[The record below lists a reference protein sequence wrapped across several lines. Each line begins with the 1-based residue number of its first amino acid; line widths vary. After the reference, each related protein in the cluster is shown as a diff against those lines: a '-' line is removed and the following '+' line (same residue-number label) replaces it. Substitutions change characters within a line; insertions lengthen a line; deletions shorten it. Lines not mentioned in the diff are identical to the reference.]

1 MNSLKTLK
9 NIVDTKIENYLGMP
23 PIIDGPRTKCRLF
36 RSTKPKI
43 DKEKQKRKKKI
54 AKQSKKINRSK

>member
-43 DKEKQKRKKKI
+43 KGT
-54 AKQSKKINRSK
+54 QSYY